1 MAGRRQGEKI
11 MRGLS
16 GKVAAVTGGG
26 SGIGQAGAL
35 RLGEEGCSVAI
46 IDRNR
51 EAADATA
58 ARIRAAGNSA
68 LAISA
73 DVGVEAQIAAA
84 FDEVVAN
91 FGRLDIL
98 VANAGIFSAE
108 RDGRV
113 HGLDKAVW
121 DEIVGVNLTGM
132 YLSCKYGVAAI
143 RATAVVG
150 CVVITGSPTGI
161 LGCTP
166 GSVAYSS
173 SKGGVH
179 GLARVMAADYAQDG
193 IRVNVV
199 VPGFTLSPIV
209 HELVADPAVLEPLL
223 RTIPLR
229 RGARP
234 EELAGAIA
242 FLASDDAS
250 YMTGSLMFVD
260 GGLSAI

>member
-1 MAGRRQGEKI
+1 

-26 SGIGQAGAL
+26 SGIGQAAAI
-35 RLGEEGCSVAI
+35 RLAEEGCMLAV
-46 IDRNR
+46 IDRSKTG
-51 EAADATA
+51 AKATV
-58 ARIRAAGNSA
+58 ARIREAGG
-68 LAISA
+68 LAEAIVADVAIEADISA
-73 DVGVEAQIAAA
+73 A
-84 FDEVVAN
+84 FASVVDI

-113 HGLDKAVW
+113 HGLDKSVW
-121 DEIVGVNLTGM
+121 DDIVGVNLTGM
-132 YLSCKYGVAAI
+132 YLSCKHGVAAM
-143 RATAVVG
+143 RATAGSGAVVL
-150 CVVITGSPTGI
+150 TGSPTGI

-166 GSVAYSS
+166 GSIAYSS

-179 GLARVMAADYAQDG
+179 GLARVMAVDYAAEG

-209 HELVADPAVLEPLL
+209 HELVADPVVMETMV
-223 RTIPLR
+223 RSIPLR
-229 RGARP
+229 RGAQP
-234 EELAGAIA
+234 VELSGAIA

-260 GGLSAI
+260 GGLTAV